1 MADKGHFLASCS
13 VYSETSNLNRSDYW
27 GWTKAV
33 AIYHYT
39 GNNLANIL
47 RLEERRFGEKKAS
60 KNKSAL

>member
-1 MADKGHFLASCS
+1 MSGVHKMADKGHFLASWS
-13 VYSETSNLNRSDYW
+13 VYSETW
-27 GWTKAV
+27 GSTKGV